1 MTKKY
6 KRITS
11 ALIIIILILLLLLIF
26 NRSPRFPD
34 NIPSSDIINIES
46 ETYQDQKV
54 IFNQYTKYIRDNHG
68 GLLIAEES
76 NRVEVA
82 TQESKYHFTQFKHRY
97 KFFDS
102 SLVFYLTK
110 NFSDQEAL
118 EYKIKQFPVVDSD
131 SKTTKYQIAFLKN
144 TNSWVVVNVEI
155 AGNEVKQYEEVTDEA
170 KQDLVQI
177 PEPSQLK
184 IDENIDLS
192 KDISGKLAIIIDDI
206 GYSMKVVDKLI
217 QLDYNLTFSI
227 LPNLINTEKSA
238 ELIKQKNKQILLHL
252 PMQPKDWPALNP
264 GPGALYIN
272 DSESDLVKKL
282 QENIASVKYA
292 VGANNHMG
300 SAFTKDK
307 NGLTTVMKVLNQHNL
322 FFIDSK
328 TAPGKTSYNAAIQYQ
343 VPYLSRNVFLDNE
356 QGESAITIQLNKA
369 VKIAKRTGK
378 AIVIGHP
385 YISTYKV
392 LVRQLPM
399 ITQNGIKIVSASQL
413 FSPDK

>member
-6 KRITS
+6 KRIAS
-11 ALIIIILILLLLLIF
+11 ALMIIILVLVLLLIF
-26 NRSPRFPD
+26 NRSPEFPD
-34 NIPSSDIINIES
+34 NIPSSDTIDIEA
-46 ETYQDQKV
+46 ENYQKQKA

-76 NRVEVA
+76 SRLEA
-82 TQESKYHFTQFKHRY
+82 KTQGAKYQFTQFKHRY

-102 SLVFYLTK
+102 SLIFYLTK
-110 NFSDQEAL
+110 NFSDQAAL
-118 EYKIKQFPVVDSD
+118 EYKIKQFPVEDEKA
-131 SKTTKYQIAFLKN
+131 KTTKYQIAFLKN

-155 AGNEVKQYEEVTDEA
+155 TGNEVKQYEEFTDEA
-170 KQDLVQI
+170 EQDLMEAS
-177 PEPSQLK
+177 EPPHRKKDKKTDLS
-184 IDENIDLS
+184 ENIH
-192 KDISGKLAIIIDDI
+192 GKLAIIIDDI
-206 GYSMKVVDKLI
+206 GYSMKVVNKLI

-238 ELIKQKNKQILLHL
+238 ELIKHKNRQILLHL

-264 GPGALYIN
+264 GPGALFIN
-272 DSESDLVKKL
+272 DSESDLVKKML
-282 QENIASVKYA
+282 ENIASVKYA
-292 VGANNHMG
+292 VGVNNHMG
-300 SAFTKDK
+300 SAFTKDQ
-307 NGLTTVMKVLNQHNL
+307 NGLTIVMKVLNQHNL

-356 QGESAITIQLNKA
+356 QDESAITVQLNKA
-369 VKIAKRTGK
+369 VKIVKKTGQ

-385 YISTYKV
+385 HISTYKV
-392 LVRQLPM
+392 LEKQLPV

-413 FSPDK
+413 FYPDK